1 MSRFIIIQEAGSDQ
15 LLLVDKD
22 TKTVEEIDASML
34 DEMDDDETG
43 AAIHAARHGGEPLLQ
58 GITAAIAGTQR
69 MELSGRYYYSSA
81 A

>member
-1 MSRFIIIQEAGSDQ
+1 MSRFIIIQEAGSDE

-22 TKTVEEIDASML
+22 TKTVEQIDASLL
-34 DEMDDDETG
+34 DDMDDDATG
-43 AAIHAARHGGEPLLQ
+43 AAFRAARRGGQPLMQ

-69 MELSGRYYYSSA
+69 LELSGRYYYSSA

>member
-22 TKTVEEIDASML
+22 SKTVEEIDASLL

-43 AAIHAARHGGEPLLQ
+43 AAIRAARDGGEPLLQ

-69 MELSGRYYYSSA
+69 LELSGRYYYSSA

>member
-22 TKTVEEIDASML
+22 TRTVQEIDASLL

-43 AAIHAARHGGEPLLQ
+43 SAMRAAHNGGQPLLQ

-69 MELSGRYYYSSA
+69 LELSGRFYYSSA